1 MNAYITVKL
10 PDGTYKNVEFDS
22 IEQIFVSVKG
32 EKTVLFNCDNNLE
45 FGVVEEVKPE

>member
-22 IEQIFVSVKG
+22 IEQVFVSVKG
-32 EKTVLFNCDNNLE
+32 EKTVFFTCDDKLEYGTEIERNND
-45 FGVVEEVKPE
+45 